1 MSPVKENILKTW
13 CQILCNFYG
22 QNLRKFKMFFG
33 QSGQSEKSPMFH
45 WPLMGNV
52 KLTFV
57 HFSAA
62 LHSVWVYE
70 AVRNVAQKMAE
81 RQWKLMDFWSKL
93 SYYLIITD
101 SWGGEIDSK
110 ATKIQKSNI
119 LITLRRPLVRI
130 SLFKLL
136 KCLNLL
142 ILKVWS
148 LLAC

>member
-1 MSPVKENILKTW
+1 MVPDLVQL
-13 CQILCNFYG
+13 YG
-22 QNLRKFKMFFG
+22 QNMRKFFG

-81 RQWKLMDFWSKL
+81 RQWKLMDFWSKIFWC
-93 SYYLIITD
+93 LIFPD
-101 SWGGEIDSK
+101 SWGCENRFQSLEDSEIEYF
-110 ATKIQKSNI
+110 N
-119 LITLRRPLVRI
+119 
-130 SLFKLL
+130 
-136 KCLNLL
+136 
-142 ILKVWS
+142 
-148 LLAC
+148 